1 MFNVFSPTGLPGFR
15 VRPQDDVPGFDIDE
29 NGLPRRERP
38 WSDGMRP
45 GSAAPQYPD
54 LAQAMMPTPGPE
66 DSVQPAPPQP
76 PDWLY
81 KLLTM
86 PLPAL
91 PSPFPLQSGGG
102 PAPYGTLFDPV
113 RSYPT
118 TDQNV
123 RAMGDARAY
132 VPRITPP
139 PALSAVEGPDAEQWS
154 SLDAPKPPADTNP
167 REAAVPGAQPAFG
180 GPQPASDRTA
190 DPNIVRVADGELA
203 PADDEVQVAQQQGT
217 PGRPPAGQP
226 GGGRGNRQE
235 TPPPMQEPGRGYGK
249 RPVEEIERGMTP
261 LQIRINRDQAF
272 RELTRQPLTAD
283 QARSALPD
291 DWEST
296 KPADLVDEI
305 KRAAERHGVPIQM
318 FARQL
323 YQEGK
328 FNEPDKLKEPLRM
341 DPGKGP
347 NKGKVPI
354 GYPQMTSDTFQT
366 LKNLAIGRGDT
377 KRSQELATYS
387 LANREQSFDAAAE
400 QLAYLYRLMGGNW
413 PKALAAYNF
422 GPGLMNWFDG
432 KPVSI
437 SKDNKPVYIS
447 KGKWEEISVY
457 LAYALRGASEDPQS
471 ADGYVLRPPNQ
482 DRTRDR
488 IYRPA
493 VPSDTIRNP

>member
-1 MFNVFSPTGLPGFR
+1 MFNVFSPTGLPGFL

-38 WSDGMRP
+38 SSDAVRP
-45 GSAAPQYPD
+45 GSATPQYPD
-54 LAQAMMPTPGPE
+54 LGQALTPTPGPE
-66 DSVQPAPPQP
+66 DLAQPASPQP

-91 PSPFPLQSGGG
+91 PSPFAPQSGGG
-102 PAPYGTLFDPV
+102 PAPYGTLFNPV

-123 RAMGDARAY
+123 REMGDARVY
-132 VPRITPP
+132 VPGITPP
-139 PALSAVEGPDAEQWS
+139 PALSAVEGPNAEQWP
-154 SLDAPKPPADTNP
+154 SLDAPKPPADTDP
-167 REAAVPGAQPAFG
+167 GDAAVPGAQPAFG
-180 GPQPASDRTA
+180 EPLPAPDRTA
-190 DPNIVRVADGELA
+190 DPNIVRVADSEPA
-203 PADDEVQVAQQQGT
+203 PADDEVQVAQQQGA
-217 PGRPPAGQP
+217 PGQP
-226 GGGRGNRQE
+226 GGGRSNRQE
-235 TPPPMQEPGRGYGK
+235 TPQLPPIQEPGRGYGK

-261 LQIRINRDQAF
+261 LQIRINRDQAV
-272 RELTRQPLTAD
+272 RELTRQPLTAE

-328 FNEPDKLKEPLRM
+328 FNERDKLKQPLRM
-341 DPGKGP
+341 DSDKG
-347 NKGKVPI
+347 NVPI
-354 GYPQMTSDTFQT
+354 GYAQMDKDTFQT
-366 LKNLAIGRGDT
+366 LKNLAILRGDT

-400 QLAYLYRLMGGNW
+400 QLAYLYRLMGGSW

-422 GPGLMNWFDG
+422 GPGLKNWFDG

-437 SKDNKPVYIS
+437 SKDGKPVYVS
-447 KGKWEEISVY
+447 DGKWKEISAY
-457 LAYALRGASEDPQS
+457 LAYALRGASEDPQT
-471 ADGYVLRPPNQ
+471 ADGYVYRSPNEG
-482 DRTRDR
+482 RVRDR
-488 IYRPA
+488 LYRPA
-493 VPSDTIRNP
+493 VPSDTRRNP